1 MSAPVPTPHD
11 LLGRFLDMI
20 PPLPT
25 SINVFAPLGGVDEL
39 MLATVDG
46 GQLVGYGPQDFMHAT
61 EITAHLRDDS
71 GSGFDVVFG
80 VARAYFQAGDQ
91 ALIHMDVVDIVPRSG
106 ERETPRARLAELAH
120 AVVRF
125 SESVP
130 AGEEF
135 EVRLAD
141 LSEHGVAFV
150 TDVVPS
156 VGDRLGL
163 AIDLDGRRI
172 EVETLVAHVDPAP
185 FGRNR
190 VGCELTVR
198 DPADRDLIG
207 TLADDESSSSADD
220 RRPELKTALWRSR
233 AGWSALQQ
241 RLNPRRYSS

>member
-1 MSAPVPTPHD
+1 MSAPAPTPQD
-11 LLGRFLDMI
+11 LLGHFLEMI

-25 SINVFAPLGGVDEL
+25 GISVFAPRGGVEEL

-46 GQLVGYGPQDFMHAT
+46 GQLVGYGPQDFMDAT

-91 ALIHMDVVDIVPRSG
+91 ALLHMDVVDIVPRSG
-106 ERETPRARLAELAH
+106 EREAPRVRLAEMAH

-125 SESVP
+125 SETLT
-130 AGEEF
+130 AGDTF

-141 LSEHGVAFV
+141 LSVRGVAFV
-150 TDVVPS
+150 TDFVPA
-156 VGDRLGL
+156 VGDRLAL
-163 AIDLDGRRI
+163 TVDIDGRAI
-172 EVETLVAHVDPAP
+172 GMDALVGHVDPAP

-190 VGCELTVR
+190 VGCELTIP
-198 DPADRDLIG
+198 DAGDRELIAS
-207 TLADDESSSSADD
+207 LADDADDSSADD
-220 RRPELKTALWRSR
+220 RRPELKSALWRSR